1 VELRARP
8 PGHRHASSNTV
19 SVAELVVRCS
29 EREHPAHPQLEFG
42 PEATISVAALLRR
55 EGRGPHAADRPLKPR
70 GHSRPAPELQ
80 SRSRRNARK
89 AAAAAGAMFAA
100 GAVFSSA
107 AVDTVASPRGDFDLA
122 TDPGGLTASDGTV
135 ARAEATAPA
144 RPNRT
149 IALTAAVQH
158 VGPVPPGASGD
169 GSISATG
176 LALAVDFLGKPEAGV
191 GADTRSTSTILQSA
205 PRAGAP
211 SVLTLLLPEVR
222 TPSVEVAAPV
232 VMDLPIIGPVA
243 TPQVSLTEGRISA
256 PAVTISRP
264 RDGGVEVEIAD
275 VAVVAPDVTV
285 TEVTAGLARV
295 VSGATR
301 ITGRDADRV
310 STQRHTRSGE
320 DTTTAAR
327 PERPL
332 SNARAAV
339 RDVLAG
345 ERDASTLR
353 VPDRRD
359 RAVESDRAEQGDD
372 ERTSRDRVRKAAE
385 SAGAAVGRLLGRR

>member
-1 VELRARP
+1 M
-8 PGHRHASSNTV
+8 
-19 SVAELVVRCS
+19 AELVVRCS
-29 EREHPAHPQLEFG
+29 EREHPALSQVEYG
-42 PEATISVAALLRR
+42 PETTISVAALLRR

-70 GHSRPAPELQ
+70 GHSRPAPEHH
-80 SRSRRNARK
+80 SPSRRNARK
-89 AAAAAGAMFAA
+89 AAAAAGALFAA

-122 TDPGGLTASDGTV
+122 TDPGGLTAS
-135 ARAEATAPA
+135 EATVDRAQAAAPA
-144 RPNRT
+144 RPDRT

-169 GSISATG
+169 GSISGAG
-176 LALAVDFLGKPEAGV
+176 PGLAVDFLGKRAAGDAAV
-191 GADTRSTSTILQSA
+191 TRSAIFPSA

-211 SVLTLLLPEVR
+211 SILTLVLPEVR
-222 TPSVEVAAPV
+222 TPAVEVAAPV
-232 VMDLPIIGPVA
+232 LVDLPIIGPVE
-243 TPQVSLTEGRISA
+243 TPQVDLTEGRISA

-275 VAVVAPDVTV
+275 VTVVAPDVAV
-285 TEVTAGLARV
+285 TEVTAGLTRV

-301 ITGRDADRV
+301 IAGRDADRDG
-310 STQRHTRSGE
+310 THRHTRSGE
-320 DTTTAAR
+320 DATTADS
-327 PERPL
+327 PGGPL

-345 ERDASTLR
+345 ERDASALR
-353 VPDRRD
+353 VPAPREPDRRE
-359 RAVESDRAEQGDD
+359 RAVKAERSGQGDD

-385 SAGAAVGRLLGRR
+385 SAGAAVGRLLGRT